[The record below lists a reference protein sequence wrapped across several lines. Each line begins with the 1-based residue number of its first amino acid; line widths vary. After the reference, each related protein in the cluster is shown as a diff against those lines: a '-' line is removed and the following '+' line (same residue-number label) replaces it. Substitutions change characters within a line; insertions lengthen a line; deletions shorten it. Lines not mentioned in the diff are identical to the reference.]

1 MDYYYINITTKD
13 GEVMNWDGE
22 GFTEGIGKS
31 YDIKEEAEAALAMAV
46 MTAEDT
52 SVASLALLKDDKVVK
67 RVYFD
72 RDI

>member
-1 MDYYYINITTKD
+1 MYRIEATDVYSESY
-13 GEVMNWDGE
+13 EWDGE
-22 GFTEGIGKS
+22 GLTEGIGKN

>member
-1 MDYYYINITTKD
+1 MDY
-13 GEVMNWDGE
+13 
-22 GFTEGIGKS
+22 

-52 SVASLALLKDDKVVK
+52 SVASLAMLKDDKVVK

>member
-1 MDYYYINITTKD
+1 MYRIEATDVYSESY
-13 GEVMNWDGE
+13 EWDGE
-22 GFTEGIGKS
+22 GLTEGIGKN

-52 SVASLALLKDDKVVK
+52 SVSSLALLKDDKVVK

>member
-1 MDYYYINITTKD
+1 MYRIEATDVYSESY
-13 GEVMNWDGE
+13 EWDSE
-22 GFTEGIGKS
+22 GFTEGIGKN

>member
-1 MDYYYINITTKD
+1 MYRIEATDVYSESY
-13 GEVMNWDGE
+13 EWDGE
-22 GFTEGIGKS
+22 GFTEGIGKN
-31 YDIKEEAEAALAMAV
+31 YDVKEEAEAALAMAV
-46 MTAEDT
+46 MTAEDM